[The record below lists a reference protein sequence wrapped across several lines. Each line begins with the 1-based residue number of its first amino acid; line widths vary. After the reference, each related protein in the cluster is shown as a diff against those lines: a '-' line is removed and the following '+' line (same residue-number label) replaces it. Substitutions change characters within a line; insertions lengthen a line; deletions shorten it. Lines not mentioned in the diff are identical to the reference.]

1 MLTTLMVG
9 IFSGIISF
17 VVINL
22 IPLWVILSMAVL
34 AVLFIFP
41 PIMKIRRGDSSMA
54 IQGALQK
61 PLERAA
67 AVALLLQYILPWLD
81 QVFNLGLF

>member
-1 MLTTLMVG
+1 
-9 IFSGIISF
+9 
-17 VVINL
+17 
-22 IPLWVILSMAVL
+22 
-34 AVLFIFP
+34 
-41 PIMKIRRGDSSMA
+41 MKIRRGDSSMA